1 MEKCGTARQ
10 SIEENTLRPMRVACW
25 ITKAKNTYS
34 ECVII
39 IILRRKNSYVNA
51 RLFLR
56 YTYIAYIVY
65 L

>member
-1 MEKCGTARQ
+1 
-10 SIEENTLRPMRVACW
+10 MRVACW